1 LVVKKKFEKTSLKKE
16 KMAPPKTSKKQ
27 QSDMKKAEERKKDK
41 ILEDKNFGVKNKNK
55 SKKVQQV
62 IQAQKNPGG
71 LSKEQKKE
79 QELKE
84 QKRLE
89 KLAERERERELQA
102 LFKSVDVKKDQ
113 TDENQPTTLEELE
126 EDIDQEIKDESEMTL
141 EEIVEKERGKI
152 IGGTKVTEETFA
164 QWKDFKLKQKKKE
177 EDRKKKTAVK
187 SGRELFEQNA
197 KIFVDDDEAADV
209 DDLKIVEDGMFDD
222 DLFLEEDDVQIEK
235 KVEFEIPEYD
245 PDTWKDKLPKVLL
258 LEALQ
263 KLNVDMPVFEFS
275 MDGKLQIC
283 SVNIPHLNREFT
295 NKKGYKQKKVAEN
308 NAALYALTFIEKTKK
323 VEKIEEKVEEKK

>member
-1 LVVKKKFEKTSLKKE
+1 
-16 KMAPPKTSKKQ
+16 MAPPKTSKKQ

-113 TDENQPTTLEELE
+113 PEEPTTLEELE

-177 EDRKKKTAVK
+177 EERKKKTAVLK

-197 KIFVDDDEAADV
+197 KIFVDDDEAAD
-209 DDLKIVEDGMFDD
+209 
-222 DLFLEEDDVQIEK
+222 
-235 KVEFEIPEYD
+235 
-245 PDTWKDKLPKVLL
+245 
-258 LEALQ
+258 
-263 KLNVDMPVFEFS
+263 
-275 MDGKLQIC
+275 GKFKT
-283 SVNIPHLNREFT
+283 R
-295 NKKGYKQKKVAEN
+295 
-308 NAALYALTFIEKTKK
+308 LTLSSG
-323 VEKIEEKVEEKK
+323 